1 MTGPRRR
8 RGNGAASSPDRASA
22 VLQAMADSD
31 LDGSASILDRVCAA
45 AVSLL
50 SLKGAGVSLIVD
62 GELRGTAGV
71 SEPGIATVQELQLS
85 LGEGPCVD
93 AWRETRPVLEPDLA
107 SPTEVRWPA
116 FSIAGVSA
124 GVLAVFAFPLHVGAI
139 RIGVL
144 VLYRDRVGGLEDEEY
159 KRALM
164 LAETATH
171 VVLGLQAGAPLHVLH
186 ELLADQPPDW
196 AHIHQATGILSV
208 QLGASLDDA
217 LVRMRAYA
225 FAADRRLAAVADDIV
240 AGRLHVGD
248 LREASS
254 T

>member
-1 MTGPRRR
+1 MMAPRTPRE
-8 RGNGAASSPDRASA
+8 NGTNSSSDRVSV

-31 LDGSASILDRVCAA
+31 LDESASILDRVCAA

-50 SLKGAGVSLIVD
+50 CLKGAGMSLIVD

-93 AWRETRPVLEPDLA
+93 AWKETRPVLEPDLA
-107 SPTEVRWPA
+107 SPTEARWPA
-116 FSIAGVSA
+116 FSLAGVAA

-139 RIGVL
+139 RIGVM
-144 VLYRDRVGGLEDEEY
+144 VLYRDRIGGLKDEEY

-164 LAETATH
+164 LAETATN

-208 QLGASLDDA
+208 QLGAPLDEA

-240 AGRLHVGD
+240 ARRLHIGD
-248 LREASS
+248 LG
-254 T
+254 